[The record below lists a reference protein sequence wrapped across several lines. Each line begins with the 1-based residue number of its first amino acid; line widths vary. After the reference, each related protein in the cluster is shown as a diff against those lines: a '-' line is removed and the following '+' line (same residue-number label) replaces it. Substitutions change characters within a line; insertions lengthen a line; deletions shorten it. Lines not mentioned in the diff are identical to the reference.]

1 MERGR
6 CVVTATVEP
15 LRKARP
21 CPECGRPS
29 TRESYPFCSER
40 CRNLDLSRWL
50 KGSYAIPVAD
60 DEALAESESVR
71 PERGDD

>member
-1 MERGR
+1 M
-6 CVVTATVEP
+6 ASSNVEP

-40 CRNLDLSRWL
+40 CRNVDLSRWL
-50 KGSYAIPVAD
+50 SGSYAIPVVSDGTQED
-60 DEALAESESVR
+60 DE
-71 PERGDD
+71 DDPMNRDQD

>member
-1 MERGR
+1 M
-6 CVVTATVEP
+6 TATVEP

-29 TRESYPFCSER
+29 VRESYPFCSER

-50 KGSYAIPVAD
+50 SGSYAIPVAD

-71 PERGDD
+71 PERG